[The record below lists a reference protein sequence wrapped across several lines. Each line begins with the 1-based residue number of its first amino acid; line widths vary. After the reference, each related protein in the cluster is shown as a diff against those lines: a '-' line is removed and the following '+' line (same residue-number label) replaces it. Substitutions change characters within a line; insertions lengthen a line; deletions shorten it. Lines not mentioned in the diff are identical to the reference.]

1 VLDPR
6 IYRAAFLPILFA
18 LVLVAF
24 SVRDQ
29 PRALTTTLAPDAFDG
44 AAAWRQ
50 LQALD
55 AAAPLR
61 PPGSPGDRLLAMR
74 VAAGLRANGFR
85 VRTRRAE
92 GRTAVGTRTL
102 ETVIGERTGFSSR
115 RIVVIAH
122 RDALGRGAPAQ
133 LSATATLLGL
143 AQVLG
148 GRTLGRTLVLVS
160 TSGGSAGAAAAA
172 QLAADPGGPVD
183 AVLALG
189 DLAAARAARPFV
201 VPWSSTTALA
211 PLELR
216 RTVERAV
223 TTETTLR
230 PGGDSPFVQFARL
243 AFPLA
248 LGEQAPFVA
257 QGIPA
262 VLLSAAGERPAS
274 AGAAV
279 SPARL
284 TGFGRATLRSVSALD
299 GGADVPGAATYF
311 VVARKLLPA
320 WPVRLLAAALL
331 LPVLLASV
339 DALARVRR
347 RREQVGMWLRW
358 VGAAIVPFALAA
370 LFAVALRLTGLLT
383 AAPGA
388 AVPAGAVP
396 VDGAALASVLVVLA
410 LGWLA
415 LRPLLLRVLGV
426 RGRVAGP
433 GAATATML
441 VLCGA
446 AVALWAVNPFAC
458 LLLVPALH
466 LWLLAAAPEVPAPR
480 IAALAMFAAG
490 LLPPLLVAIVYAQA
504 FGLDPLQLAWG
515 GLLLVAGGGV
525 GIGVALLWCV
535 VLGCAAGVLAILLRA
550 QPGGPEAALPI
561 TVRGPATYAGPGSL
575 GGTESALRR

>member
-24 SVRDQ
+24 SVHDA
-29 PRALTTTLAPDAFDG
+29 PRPLTTTLAPDAFDG

-50 LQALD
+50 LRQLE

-61 PPGSPGDRLLAMR
+61 PPGSPGDRLLAGR
-74 VAAGLRANGFR
+74 VAAGLRASGFR
-85 VRTRRAE
+85 VSVRRTQ
-92 GRTAVGTRTL
+92 GRTAAGSRTL
-102 ETVIGERTGFSSR
+102 ETVVGERTGFSSR
-115 RIVVIAH
+115 RIVVVAH

-160 TSGGSAGAAAAA
+160 TSGGSAGAAGAA
-172 QLAADPGGPVD
+172 QFAADPGGPVD
-183 AVLALG
+183 AVIALG
-189 DLAAARAARPFV
+189 DLAAARVVRPLV
-201 VPWSSTTALA
+201 VPWSSSMELA

-223 TTETTLR
+223 TTEAAMR
-230 PGGDSPFVQFARL
+230 PGADSPFVQFARL

-248 LGEQAPFVA
+248 LGEQAPFGA
-257 QGIPA
+257 RGIPA

-274 AGAAV
+274 AAA
-279 SPARL
+279 PASSAHL
-284 TGFGRATLRSVSALD
+284 TAFGRATLRSISALD
-299 GGADVPGAATYF
+299 GGADVPGASTYL
-311 VVARKLLPA
+311 VVSRKVLPA

-347 RREQVGMWLRW
+347 RRERVGMWLRW
-358 VGAAIVPFALAA
+358 VAAAVVPFALAA
-370 LFAVALRLTGLLT
+370 LFAIGLRLTGLLT
-383 AAPGA
+383 AVPGA
-388 AVPAGAVP
+388 PAPAGAVP
-396 VDGAALASVLVVLA
+396 MSGAALASVLVVLA
-410 LGWLA
+410 LGWLV
-415 LRPLLLRVLGV
+415 LRPLLLRLARV

-446 AVALWAVNPFAC
+446 AVALWIVNPFAC

-466 LWLLAAAPEVPAPR
+466 LWLLAVAPEAPAPR

-490 LLPPLLVAIVYAQA
+490 LLPPLLVAAVYAQA
-504 FGLDPLQLAWG
+504 FGLGPLRLAWS

-525 GIGVALLWCV
+525 GIGVVLLWCV
-535 VLGCAAGVLAILLRA
+535 VLGCAAGVLAILVRA
-550 QPGGPEAALPI
+550 QPGGPDAGVPI

>member
-24 SVRDQ
+24 SVHGQ
-29 PRALTTTLAPDAFDG
+29 PRPLTTTLAPDAFDG

-50 LQALD
+50 LQAFE

-61 PPGSPGDRLLAMR
+61 SPGSPGDRLLAGR
-74 VAAGLRANGFR
+74 VAAGLRASGFR
-85 VRTRRAE
+85 VATRQVA
-92 GRTAVGTRTL
+92 GRTAVGERTL

-115 RIVVIAH
+115 RVVVIAH

-133 LSATATLLGL
+133 LSATATLLEL

-172 QLAADPGGPVD
+172 QFAADPGGPVD
-183 AVLALG
+183 AVIALG
-189 DLAAARAARPFV
+189 DLAAARLRRPLV
-201 VPWSSTTALA
+201 VPWSSSAALA

-216 RTVERAV
+216 RTVESAV

-230 PGGDSPFVQFARL
+230 PGGDSPFAQFARL

-248 LGEQAPFVA
+248 LGEQAPFGA

-262 VLLSAAGERPAS
+262 VLLSAAGERPA
-274 AGAAV
+274 AADAPV
-279 SPARL
+279 TPARL
-284 TGFGRATLRSVSALD
+284 TAFGRATLRSLSALD
-299 GGADVPGAATYF
+299 GGRDLPGSATYL
-311 VVARKLLPA
+311 VVSRKVLPA

-347 RREQVGMWLRW
+347 RREQVAMWLRW
-358 VGAAIVPFALAA
+358 VAAAAVPFALAA
-370 LFAVALRLTGLLT
+370 LFAVGLRVTGLLT
-383 AAPGA
+383 AVPGA
-388 AVPAGAVP
+388 PAPAGAVP
-396 VDGAALASVLVVLA
+396 VDGAALGSVLVVLA

-415 LRPLLLRVLGV
+415 LRPPLLRLARV

-446 AVALWAVNPFAC
+446 AVALWIVNPFAC

-466 LWLLAAAPEVPAPR
+466 LWLLAVAPEAPAPR
-480 IAALAMFAAG
+480 GATLAMFAAG
-490 LLPPLLVAIVYAQA
+490 LVPPLLVALVYAHQ
-504 FGLDPLQLAWG
+504 FGLGPVGLAWS

-525 GIGVALLWCV
+525 GIGIVLLWCV
-535 VLGCAAGVLAILLRA
+535 VLGCAAGVLAIVLRA
-550 QPGGPEAALPI
+550 VPGGPEAELPI